1 MFLKKKKPAAP
12 SLQTQPLP
20 PEIPA
25 PPDLG
30 APAGEQNGLTLA
42 YLGDAVYELMARSYI
57 LTRYGGKVHAMHE
70 KTVSFSNAAF
80 QSFAAK
86 TLLPLLDEA
95 ETAAYRRGRNAHP
108 GHVPKHKTQ
117 SDYHSATGLEALFGW
132 LYAQK
137 HYERLQ
143 TLFGVIANCN
153 EEFENEKRSKTEEKR

>member
-1 MFLKKKKPAAP
+1 MFLKKKKPAASPLQPP
-12 SLQTQPLP
+12 SAL

-25 PPDLG
+25 PPDLS

-42 YLGDAVYELMARSYI
+42 YLGDAVYELMARNYI
-57 LTRYGGKVHAMHE
+57 LTRCGGKVQALHE

-95 ETAAYRRGRNAHP
+95 ETAVYRRGRNAHP

-137 HYERLQ
+137 KYDRLQ
-143 TLFGVIANCN
+143 TLFGVIARCN
-153 EEFENEKRSKTEEKR
+153 EEFENEKRSKAEKKR